1 MNARDEFY
9 MVLSEDLTQKGD
21 QSVLYGY
28 LDAEQEKRA
37 ANGEGG
43 AVSGARSYQLRIRYF
58 RNRLKDGEI
67 SAEEYLKQFL
77 AVLLQ
82 KPKFCKRCGKPER
95 SFESR
100 KRIGYCSKD
109 PEPLLLKLLESAL
122 GDVQSKSGS
131 SMIQDIRK
139 VFECLNAEEDSEYKK
154 VIQGLSKKNF
164 LDAPF
169 TKMMD
174 LTDAVLDVAIAY
186 DIKEFFFGTV
196 VETLEDYSVNK
207 RRKNLSGAVS
217 GARPERIDKS
227 LKLIDY
233 YCRKNGKT
241 LFGAETGSG
250 GAPSDKEC
258 DTLYRRL
265 LESKN
270 EQVFVPLLVDQVTGC
285 GIYIIGKAYFE
296 GDYSEKSDWYKR
308 IKDSC
313 AYGVLS
319 FDNDSGQEIRTG
331 YHINNE
337 FGEFPSYNAAR
348 FSGDWSYEKARQDAA
363 DIMKESNGEMP
374 EGVPKIFRKY
384 FEENMDWEAEEYMQE
399 VRDAV
404 RRCEKDLRKKES
416 GFKNI

>member
-9 MVLSEDLTQKGD
+9 LVLSEDLTQKGNH
-21 QSVLYGY
+21 SVLYGY

-37 ANGEGG
+37 ANTGEGT
-43 AVSGARSYQLRIRYF
+43 VSSARSYQLRIRYF
-58 RNRLKDGEI
+58 RNRLMNGEI

-82 KPKFCKRCGKPER
+82 KPKFCKRCGKLER

-109 PEPLLLKLLESAL
+109 PEPLLSELLDAAL
-122 GDVQSKSGS
+122 GDVQSKSGNG
-131 SMIQDIRK
+131 ILQDMRR
-139 VFECLNAEEDSEYKK
+139 VFEFLDAEEDFEHKK
-154 VIQGLSKKNF
+154 IIQGLSKNNF
-164 LDAPF
+164 LDVPF
-169 TKMMD
+169 TKMMV

-186 DIKEFFFGTV
+186 DIKEFFYGTV

-207 RRKNLSGAVS
+207 RRKNSDGAAS
-217 GARPERIDKS
+217 GARSERIDKS

-233 YCRKNGKT
+233 YCRKKGKT
-241 LFGAETGSG
+241 LFGAEAESG

-258 DTLYRRL
+258 DALYRRL

-296 GDYSEKSDWYKR
+296 GDYGEKPDWYKR

-337 FGEFPSYNAAR
+337 FGEFLSYNAAR

-374 EGVPKIFRKY
+374 EGVPEIFRKY
-384 FEENMDWEAEEYMQE
+384 FEENTDQEAERYKQE
-399 VRDAV
+399 IRDAV
-404 RRCEKDLRKKES
+404 RRCEQDLRKKER
-416 GFKNI
+416 GFRNI